1 MGAVWSVA
9 DPPIFAVSERIILS
23 IRVKA
28 GSMMPRTASFS
39 VGSVTLNYMESR
51 RSSLCYNTHSKALVV
66 DKHPRA

>member
-9 DPPIFAVSERIILS
+9 DPPIFAASERIILS

-39 VGSVTLNYMESR
+39 V
-51 RSSLCYNTHSKALVV
+51 VV
-66 DKHPRA
+66 VMQPSMGLGK